1 MQRRLNKRSFEKMAG
16 MNPFGGMGGGS
27 KEPGTGAASTKKTVK
42 TSKLARMTEEE
53 KVLLFI
59 MNENR
64 NMVE

>member
-1 MQRRLNKRSFEKMAG
+1 MAG